1 MMLEQLF
8 QKTDQAWYEELFQ
21 QLSPFL
27 LKQVNQNEVI
37 ARAMACAEEC
47 YSRYPVNNDCDSL
60 METIT
65 SYGVQ
70 VRYVDQQITSP
81 NLAYYDDSQKELV
94 IFESTVNHIYFKM
107 MEKGLDEYLSK
118 EDLNCLIL
126 SHELYHMIEMNEADI
141 YSYSDL
147 LEVKWLGF
155 FKKKVKLEVASE
167 IAAYHYSKCVT
178 KLPFSPRIVE
188 L

>member
-1 MMLEQLF
+1 MINHLL
-8 QKTDQAWYEELFQ
+8 QKTDWEWYEELFQ
-21 QLSPFL
+21 QLPPSL
-27 LKQVNQNEVI
+27 IKKVDQDDVI
-37 ARAMACAEEC
+37 KRAVACAEEC
-47 YSRYPVNNDCDSL
+47 YNRYPVKNDRDSL

-70 VRYVDQQITSP
+70 VRYVDQQIISP

-94 IFESTVNHIYFKM
+94 IFESTVAHIYLKM
-107 MEKGLDEYLSK
+107 CEKGLDEFLSK
-118 EDLNCLIL
+118 EAFYCLIL

-147 LEVKWLGF
+147 LEIKRLGF
-155 FKKKVKLEVASE
+155 FKKKIKLEVASE

-178 KLPFSPRIVE
+178 ELPFSPRIVE